1 MLDLGDNPKYSN
13 PITRNKTV
21 AVDARLIR
29 IGKRTGDRVVAQ
41 VFQLLEIFVMKNGGE
56 ELADLSELHA
66 LRLAPKRSML
76 DQRIQELGFANGD
89 EPLACRGALIPASRR
104 HCTDW

>member
-1 MLDLGDNPKYSN
+1 MLDLGDNPKIEPDHQEQN
-13 PITRNKTV
+13 RRGGCE
-21 AVDARLIR
+21 VDKDR
-29 IGKRTGDRVVAQ
+29 KRTGDRVVAQ